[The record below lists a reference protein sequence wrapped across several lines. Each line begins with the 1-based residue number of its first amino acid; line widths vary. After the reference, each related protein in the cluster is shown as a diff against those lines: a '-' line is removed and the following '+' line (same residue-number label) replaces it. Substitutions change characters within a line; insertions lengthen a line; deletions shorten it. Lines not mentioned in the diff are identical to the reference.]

1 MQSISENLQPFTGHC
16 DVSKQ
21 VKKILKLDEK
31 LKTNIVHT
39 WGFNIKKY
47 MKSVNFEETKI
58 WNLTFDFQWRIR
70 LPGFHANANRLKNQ
84 SFIQLVQGR
93 RIFIFTNSGLTPLLN
108 YPKTGHMTQ
117 VHIFSQEQLSV

>member
-1 MQSISENLQPFTGHC
+1 
-16 DVSKQ
+16 
-21 VKKILKLDEK
+21 
-31 LKTNIVHT
+31 
-39 WGFNIKKY
+39 

-117 VHIFSQEQLSV
+117 VHIFSQEQLSVYKKEEGQVLNQSQSWRFSLFPLPHHDKLMY